1 MEQKKE
7 QTTEREVAE
16 ESVADEKKE
25 EATSEKKDEA
35 ASEKKD
41 ETSNE
46 KKEKKISEKKEKTI
60 SEKKSSPFTAKKLA
74 LIAAFTAL
82 AFGASFLDFPVFPAA
97 PFLKLDFS
105 FAIMLIGAYML
116 GALPGE
122 ITVIAFTL
130 FRLPL
135 SQTGMI
141 GELANFIMAQFFV
154 VVPSLIYE
162 RKRKFSV
169 VAITLTAATLIIS
182 AVSLFINRYLLFPFY
197 MKDGA
202 AAFFADVWY
211 LIILFNLIKGAS
223 NAVITVLLY
232 KRLKKILHKFL

>member
-7 QTTEREVAE
+7 QTTEREFAE
-16 ESVADEKKE
+16 ESVAV
-25 EATSEKKDEA
+25 
-35 ASEKKD
+35 
-41 ETSNE
+41 
-46 KKEKKISEKKEKTI
+46 EKKEKTAN
-60 SEKKSSPFTAKKLA
+60 EKKEAKSPFTAKKLA

-182 AVSLFINRYLLFPFY
+182 AVSLLINRYLLFPFY
-197 MKDGA
+197 MQDGA

>member
-1 MEQKKE
+1 MEQKTKE
-7 QTTEREVAE
+7 EIATE
-16 ESVADEKKE
+16 ESVIKE
-25 EATSEKKDEA
+25 EVAIEA
-35 ASEKKD
+35 E
-41 ETSNE
+41 
-46 KKEKKISEKKEKTI
+46 KEKTA
-60 SEKKSSPFTAKKLA
+60 SGKKESKSPFTAKKLA

-82 AFGASFLDFPVFPAA
+82 AFGASFLDFPIFPAA

-105 FAIMLIGAYML
+105 FAIMLIAAYML
-116 GALPGE
+116 GALSGE
-122 ITVIAFTL
+122 MTVIIFTL

-154 VVPSLIYE
+154 VIPSLIYE

-169 VAITLTAATLIIS
+169 VAITLSAATVIIS
-182 AVSLFINRYLLFPFY
+182 AVSLIINRYLLFPFY
-197 MKDGA
+197 MQDGA

-211 LIILFNLIKGAS
+211 LIVLFNLIKGAA

>member
-1 MEQKKE
+1 MDKE
-7 QTTEREVAE
+7 IKE
-16 ESVADEKKE
+16 ENATGEKKE
-25 EATSEKKDEA
+25 ETKSG
-35 ASEKKD
+35 
-41 ETSNE
+41 
-46 KKEKKISEKKEKTI
+46 KKEAK
-60 SEKKSSPFTAKKLA
+60 SPFTAKKLA

-105 FAIMLIGAYML
+105 FAIMLIAAYML
-116 GALPGE
+116 GALSGE
-122 ITVIAFTL
+122 MTVIIFTL

-154 VVPSLIYE
+154 VIPSLIYE

-169 VAITLTAATLIIS
+169 VTITLIAATLIIS
-182 AVSLFINRYLLFPFY
+182 AVSLLINRYLLFPFY
-197 MKDGA
+197 MQGGA

-211 LIILFNLIKGAS
+211 LIVLFNLIKGAS

>member
-1 MEQKKE
+1 MDKE
-7 QTTEREVAE
+7 IKE
-16 ESVADEKKE
+16 ENATGEKKE
-25 EATSEKKDEA
+25 ETKSG
-35 ASEKKD
+35 
-41 ETSNE
+41 
-46 KKEKKISEKKEKTI
+46 KKEAK
-60 SEKKSSPFTAKKLA
+60 SPFTAKKLA

-105 FAIMLIGAYML
+105 FAIMLIAAYML
-116 GALPGE
+116 GALSGE
-122 ITVIAFTL
+122 MTVIIFTL

-135 SQTGMI
+135 RQTGMI

-154 VVPSLIYE
+154 VIPSLIYE

-169 VAITLTAATLIIS
+169 VTITLTAATLIIS
-182 AVSLFINRYLLFPFY
+182 AVSLLINRYLLFPFY
-197 MKDGA
+197 MQGGA

-211 LIILFNLIKGAS
+211 LIVLFNLIKGAS

>member
-1 MEQKKE
+1 MEQKTE
-7 QTTEREVAE
+7 QTTEQETKEKSVTDGEKEEVKE
-16 ESVADEKKE
+16 EIVTDGKKE
-25 EATSEKKDEA
+25 ET
-35 ASEKKD
+35 ASR
-41 ETSNE
+41 
-46 KKEKKISEKKEKTI
+46 KKESK
-60 SEKKSSPFTAKKLA
+60 SPFTAKKLA

-82 AFGASFLDFPVFPAA
+82 AFGASFLDFPIFPAA

-105 FAIMLIGAYML
+105 FAIMLIAAYML
-116 GALPGE
+116 GALSGE
-122 ITVIAFTL
+122 MTVIIFTL

-154 VVPSLIYE
+154 VIPSLIYE

-169 VAITLTAATLIIS
+169 VAVTLSAATVIIS
-182 AVSLFINRYLLFPFY
+182 AVSLIINRYLLFPFY
-197 MKDGA
+197 MQDGA

-211 LIILFNLIKGAS
+211 LIVLFNLIKGAA

>member
-1 MEQKKE
+1 MDKE
-7 QTTEREVAE
+7 I
-16 ESVADEKKE
+16 KE
-25 EATSEKKDEA
+25 ENATSEKKE
-35 ASEKKD
+35 
-41 ETSNE
+41 ETQSG
-46 KKEKKISEKKEKTI
+46 KKEAK
-60 SEKKSSPFTAKKLA
+60 SPFTAKKLA

-105 FAIMLIGAYML
+105 FAIMLIAAYML
-116 GALPGE
+116 GALSGE
-122 ITVIAFTL
+122 MTVIIFTL

-154 VVPSLIYE
+154 VIPSLIYE

-169 VAITLTAATLIIS
+169 VTITLTAATLIIS

-197 MKDGA
+197 MQGGA

-211 LIILFNLIKGAS
+211 LIVLFNLIKGAS

>member
-1 MEQKKE
+1 MDKE
-7 QTTEREVAE
+7 I
-16 ESVADEKKE
+16 KE
-25 EATSEKKDEA
+25 ENATSEKKE
-35 ASEKKD
+35 
-41 ETSNE
+41 ET
-46 KKEKKISEKKEKTI
+46 KSEKKEAK
-60 SEKKSSPFTAKKLA
+60 SPFTAKKLA

-105 FAIMLIGAYML
+105 FAIMLIAAYML
-116 GALPGE
+116 GALSGE
-122 ITVIAFTL
+122 MTVIIFTL

-182 AVSLFINRYLLFPFY
+182 AVSLLINRYLLFPFY
-197 MKDGA
+197 MQGGA

-211 LIILFNLIKGAS
+211 LIVLFNLIKGAS

>member
-1 MEQKKE
+1 MEQKTKE
-7 QTTEREVAE
+7 EIATE
-16 ESVADEKKE
+16 ESVTKE
-25 EATSEKKDEA
+25 EVAIEA
-35 ASEKKD
+35 E
-41 ETSNE
+41 
-46 KKEKKISEKKEKTI
+46 KEKTA
-60 SEKKSSPFTAKKLA
+60 SRKKESKSPFTAKKLA

-105 FAIMLIGAYML
+105 FAIMLIAAYML
-116 GALPGE
+116 GALSGE
-122 ITVIAFTL
+122 MTVIIFTL

-154 VVPSLIYE
+154 VIPSLIYE

-169 VAITLTAATLIIS
+169 VAITLSAATVIIS
-182 AVSLFINRYLLFPFY
+182 AVSLIINRYLLFPFY
-197 MKDGA
+197 MQDGA

-211 LIILFNLIKGAS
+211 LIVLFNLIKGAA

>member
-1 MEQKKE
+1 MEQKTE
-7 QTTEREVAE
+7 QTKERENKE
-16 ESVADEKKE
+16 KSVADGKNDKT
-25 EATSEKKDEA
+25 TSG
-35 ASEKKD
+35 KKD
-41 ETSNE
+41 ETASG
-46 KKEKKISEKKEKTI
+46 KKDETTSGKREVR
-60 SEKKSSPFTAKKLA
+60 SPFTAKKLA

-82 AFGASFLDFPVFPAA
+82 AFGASFLDFPIFPAA

-105 FAIMLIGAYML
+105 FAIMLIAAYML
-116 GALPGE
+116 GALSGE
-122 ITVIAFTL
+122 MTVIIFTL

-154 VVPSLIYE
+154 VIPSLIYE

-169 VAITLTAATLIIS
+169 VAITLSAATVIIS
-182 AVSLFINRYLLFPFY
+182 AVSLLINRYLLFPFY
-197 MKDGA
+197 MQGGA

-211 LIILFNLIKGAS
+211 LIVLFNLIKGSA

>member
-1 MEQKKE
+1 MDKE
-7 QTTEREVAE
+7 IKE
-16 ESVADEKKE
+16 ENATGEKKE
-25 EATSEKKDEA
+25 ETKSG
-35 ASEKKD
+35 
-41 ETSNE
+41 
-46 KKEKKISEKKEKTI
+46 KKEAK
-60 SEKKSSPFTAKKLA
+60 SPFTAKKLA

-105 FAIMLIGAYML
+105 FAIMLIAAYML
-116 GALPGE
+116 GALSGE
-122 ITVIAFTL
+122 MTVIIFTL

-154 VVPSLIYE
+154 VIPSLIYE

-169 VAITLTAATLIIS
+169 VTITLTAATLIIS

-197 MKDGA
+197 MQGGA

-211 LIILFNLIKGAS
+211 LIVLFNLIKGAS
-223 NAVITVLLY
+223 NAVITMLLY

>member
-1 MEQKKE
+1 MEQKTKE
-7 QTTEREVAE
+7 EIATKESVTKEEVAI
-16 ESVADEKKE
+16 
-25 EATSEKKDEA
+25 EAE
-35 ASEKKD
+35 
-41 ETSNE
+41 
-46 KKEKKISEKKEKTI
+46 KEKTT
-60 SEKKSSPFTAKKLA
+60 SGKKEVKSPFTAKKLA

-82 AFGASFLDFPVFPAA
+82 AFGASFLDFPIFPAA

-105 FAIMLIGAYML
+105 FAIMLIAAYML
-116 GALPGE
+116 GALSGE
-122 ITVIAFTL
+122 MTVIIFTL

-154 VVPSLIYE
+154 VIPSLIYE

-169 VAITLTAATLIIS
+169 VAITLSAATVIIS
-182 AVSLFINRYLLFPFY
+182 AVSLIINRYLLFPFY
-197 MKDGA
+197 MQDGA

-211 LIILFNLIKGAS
+211 FIVLFNLIKGSS

>member
-1 MEQKKE
+1 MDQEIKE
-7 QTTEREVAE
+7 ENATG
-16 ESVADEKKE
+16 EKKE
-25 EATSEKKDEA
+25 ETKSG
-35 ASEKKD
+35 
-41 ETSNE
+41 
-46 KKEKKISEKKEKTI
+46 KKEAK
-60 SEKKSSPFTAKKLA
+60 SPFTAKKLA

-105 FAIMLIGAYML
+105 FAIMLIAAYML
-116 GALPGE
+116 GALSGE
-122 ITVIAFTL
+122 MTVIIFTL

-154 VVPSLIYE
+154 VIPSLIYE

-169 VAITLTAATLIIS
+169 VTITLTAATLIIS
-182 AVSLFINRYLLFPFY
+182 AVSLLINRYLLFPFY
-197 MKDGA
+197 MQGGA

-211 LIILFNLIKGAS
+211 LIVLFNLIKGAS

>member
-1 MEQKKE
+1 MDKE
-7 QTTEREVAE
+7 IREE
-16 ESVADEKKE
+16 NSTKEKKE
-25 EATSEKKDEA
+25 AK
-35 ASEKKD
+35 
-41 ETSNE
+41 
-46 KKEKKISEKKEKTI
+46 
-60 SEKKSSPFTAKKLA
+60 SPFTAKKLA

-105 FAIMLIGAYML
+105 FAIMLIAAYML
-116 GALPGE
+116 GALSGE
-122 ITVIAFTL
+122 MTVIIFTL

-154 VVPSLIYE
+154 VIPSLIYE

-169 VAITLTAATLIIS
+169 VAITLSAATVIIS
-182 AVSLFINRYLLFPFY
+182 AVSLIINRYLLFPFY
-197 MKDGA
+197 MQDGA

-211 LIILFNLIKGAS
+211 LIVLFNLIKGAA

>member
-16 ESVADEKKE
+16 ESVADEKK
-25 EATSEKKDEA
+25 DEA
-35 ASEKKD
+35 ASEKKE
-41 ETSNE
+41 ETA
-46 KKEKKISEKKEKTI
+46 SEKKEETA
-60 SEKKSSPFTAKKLA
+60 SEKKSGPFTAKKLA

-82 AFGASFLDFPVFPAA
+82 AFGASFLGFPVFPAA

-182 AVSLFINRYLLFPFY
+182 AVSLLINRYLLFPFY
-197 MKDGA
+197 MQDGA

>member
-1 MEQKKE
+1 MDKE
-7 QTTEREVAE
+7 IREE
-16 ESVADEKKE
+16 N
-25 EATSEKKDEA
+25 A
-35 ASEKKD
+35 A
-41 ETSNE
+41 NE
-46 KKEKKISEKKEKTI
+46 KKEAKSEKTEETKSGKKEAK
-60 SEKKSSPFTAKKLA
+60 SPFTAKKLA

-82 AFGASFLDFPVFPAA
+82 AFGASFLDFPIFPAA

-105 FAIMLIGAYML
+105 FAIMLIAAYML
-116 GALPGE
+116 GALSGE
-122 ITVIAFTL
+122 MTVIIFTL

-154 VVPSLIYE
+154 VIPSLIYE

-169 VAITLTAATLIIS
+169 VAITLSVATVIIS
-182 AVSLFINRYLLFPFY
+182 AASLLINRYLLFPFY
-197 MKDGA
+197 MQDGA
-202 AAFFADVWY
+202 EAFFADVWY
-211 LIILFNLIKGAS
+211 LIVLFNLIKGAA

>member
-1 MEQKKE
+1 MDKE
-7 QTTEREVAE
+7 IREE
-16 ESVADEKKE
+16 NSTKEKKE
-25 EATSEKKDEA
+25 AK
-35 ASEKKD
+35 
-41 ETSNE
+41 
-46 KKEKKISEKKEKTI
+46 
-60 SEKKSSPFTAKKLA
+60 SPFTAKKLA

-97 PFLKLDFS
+97 PFLTLDFS
-105 FAIMLIGAYML
+105 FAIMLIAAYML
-116 GALPGE
+116 GALSGE
-122 ITVIAFTL
+122 MTIIIFTL

-154 VVPSLIYE
+154 VIPSLIYE

-169 VAITLTAATLIIS
+169 VAITLSAATVIIS
-182 AVSLFINRYLLFPFY
+182 AVSLLINRYLLFPFY
-197 MKDGA
+197 MQDGA

-211 LIILFNLIKGAS
+211 LIVLFNLIKGAA

>member
-16 ESVADEKKE
+16 ESVAVEKKEKTANEKKE
-25 EATSEKKDEA
+25 E
-35 ASEKKD
+35 
-41 ETSNE
+41 TSN
-46 KKEKKISEKKEKTI
+46 EKKEKTI
-60 SEKKSSPFTAKKLA
+60 SEKKSGPFTAKKLA

-82 AFGASFLDFPVFPAA
+82 AFGASFLNFPVFPAA

-105 FAIMLIGAYML
+105 FAIMLIAAYML
-116 GALPGE
+116 GALSGE
-122 ITVIAFTL
+122 MTIIIFTL

-154 VVPSLIYE
+154 VIPSLIYE

-169 VAITLTAATLIIS
+169 VAITLSAATVIIS
-182 AVSLFINRYLLFPFY
+182 AVSLIINRYLLFPFY
-197 MKDGA
+197 MQDGA

-211 LIILFNLIKGAS
+211 LIVLFNLIKGAA

>member
-16 ESVADEKKE
+16 ESVADEKK
-25 EATSEKKDEA
+25 DET

-41 ETSNE
+41 ETASE
-46 KKEKKISEKKEKTI
+46 KKEEAASEKKEETANEKKEKTI

-122 ITVIAFTL
+122 ITIIAFTL

-182 AVSLFINRYLLFPFY
+182 AVSLLINRYLLFPFY
-197 MKDGA
+197 MQDGA

>member
-1 MEQKKE
+1 MDKE
-7 QTTEREVAE
+7 I
-16 ESVADEKKE
+16 KE
-25 EATSEKKDEA
+25 ENATSEKKE
-35 ASEKKD
+35 
-41 ETSNE
+41 ETKSG
-46 KKEKKISEKKEKTI
+46 KKEAK
-60 SEKKSSPFTAKKLA
+60 SPFTAKKLA

-105 FAIMLIGAYML
+105 FAIMLIAAYML
-116 GALPGE
+116 GALSGE
-122 ITVIAFTL
+122 MTVIIFTL

-154 VVPSLIYE
+154 VIPSLIYE

-169 VAITLTAATLIIS
+169 VTITLTAATLIIS
-182 AVSLFINRYLLFPFY
+182 AVSLLINRYLLFPFY
-197 MKDGA
+197 MQGGA

-211 LIILFNLIKGAS
+211 LIVLFNLIKGAS
-223 NAVITVLLY
+223 NAVITMLLY

>member
-1 MEQKKE
+1 MDKE
-7 QTTEREVAE
+7 IKE
-16 ESVADEKKE
+16 ENATGEKKE
-25 EATSEKKDEA
+25 ETK
-35 ASEKKD
+35 
-41 ETSNE
+41 
-46 KKEKKISEKKEKTI
+46 SEKKEAK
-60 SEKKSSPFTAKKLA
+60 SPFTAKKLA

-105 FAIMLIGAYML
+105 FAIMLIAAYML
-116 GALPGE
+116 GALSGE
-122 ITVIAFTL
+122 MTVIIFTL

-135 SQTGMI
+135 SQTGML

-154 VVPSLIYE
+154 VIPSLIYE

-169 VAITLTAATLIIS
+169 VTITLTAATLIIS
-182 AVSLFINRYLLFPFY
+182 AVSLLINRYLLFPFY
-197 MKDGA
+197 MQGGA

-211 LIILFNLIKGAS
+211 LIVLFNLIKGAS

>member
-1 MEQKKE
+1 MDKE
-7 QTTEREVAE
+7 IKE
-16 ESVADEKKE
+16 ENATGEKKE
-25 EATSEKKDEA
+25 ETKSG
-35 ASEKKD
+35 
-41 ETSNE
+41 
-46 KKEKKISEKKEKTI
+46 KKETK
-60 SEKKSSPFTAKKLA
+60 SPFTAKKLA

-82 AFGASFLDFPVFPAA
+82 EFGASFLDFPVFPAA

-105 FAIMLIGAYML
+105 FAIMLIAAYML
-116 GALPGE
+116 GALSGE
-122 ITVIAFTL
+122 MTVIIFTL

-154 VVPSLIYE
+154 VLPSLIYE

-169 VAITLTAATLIIS
+169 VTITLIAATLIIS
-182 AVSLFINRYLLFPFY
+182 AVSLLINRYLLFPFY
-197 MKDGA
+197 MQGGA

-211 LIILFNLIKGAS
+211 LIVLFNLIKGAS

>member
-1 MEQKKE
+1 ME
-7 QTTEREVAE
+7 QTTEQETQEKNIADGKE
-16 ESVADEKKE
+16 EKTASKKE
-25 EATSEKKDEA
+25 EKTTSGKRE
-35 ASEKKD
+35 S
-41 ETSNE
+41 
-46 KKEKKISEKKEKTI
+46 
-60 SEKKSSPFTAKKLA
+60 KSLFTAKKLA

-82 AFGASFLDFPVFPAA
+82 AFGASFLDFPIFPAA

-105 FAIMLIGAYML
+105 FAIMLIAAYML
-116 GALPGE
+116 GALSGE
-122 ITVIAFTL
+122 MTVIIFTL

-154 VVPSLIYE
+154 VIPSLIYE

-169 VAITLTAATLIIS
+169 VAITLSAATVIIS
-182 AVSLFINRYLLFPFY
+182 AVSLIINRYLLFPFY
-197 MKDGA
+197 MQSGA
-202 AAFFADVWY
+202 EAFFADVWY
-211 LIILFNLIKGAS
+211 LIVFFNLIKGSA

>member
-1 MEQKKE
+1 MEQKTKE
-7 QTTEREVAE
+7 EIATE
-16 ESVADEKKE
+16 ESVTKE
-25 EATSEKKDEA
+25 EVAIEA
-35 ASEKKD
+35 E
-41 ETSNE
+41 
-46 KKEKKISEKKEKTI
+46 KEKTA
-60 SEKKSSPFTAKKLA
+60 SRKKESKSPFTAKKLA

-82 AFGASFLDFPVFPAA
+82 AFGASFLDFPIFPAA

-105 FAIMLIGAYML
+105 FAIMLIAAYML
-116 GALPGE
+116 GALSGE
-122 ITVIAFTL
+122 MTVIIFTL

-154 VVPSLIYE
+154 VIPSLIYE

-169 VAITLTAATLIIS
+169 VAITLSAATVIIS
-182 AVSLFINRYLLFPFY
+182 AVSLIINRYLLFPFY
-197 MKDGA
+197 MQDGA

-211 LIILFNLIKGAS
+211 FIVLFNLIKGSS

>member
-7 QTTEREVAE
+7 QTTEREFAE
-16 ESVADEKKE
+16 ESVAV
-25 EATSEKKDEA
+25 
-35 ASEKKD
+35 
-41 ETSNE
+41 
-46 KKEKKISEKKEKTI
+46 EKKEKTAN
-60 SEKKSSPFTAKKLA
+60 EKKEAKSPFTAKKLA

-122 ITVIAFTL
+122 ITVIVFTL

-182 AVSLFINRYLLFPFY
+182 AVSLLINRYLLFPFY
-197 MKDGA
+197 MQDGA

-211 LIILFNLIKGAS
+211 LIILFNMIKGAS

>member
-1 MEQKKE
+1 MEHKTKE
-7 QTTEREVAE
+7 EIATE
-16 ESVADEKKE
+16 ESVTKEEVAIEAEKKK
-25 EATSEKKDEA
+25 T
-35 ASEKKD
+35 ASEKEEKT
-41 ETSNE
+41 TSG
-46 KKEKKISEKKEKTI
+46 KKEVK
-60 SEKKSSPFTAKKLA
+60 SPFTAKKLA

-82 AFGASFLDFPVFPAA
+82 AFGASFLDFPIFPAA

-105 FAIMLIGAYML
+105 FAIMLIAAYML
-116 GALPGE
+116 GALSGE
-122 ITVIAFTL
+122 MTVIIFTL

-154 VVPSLIYE
+154 VIPSLIYE

-169 VAITLTAATLIIS
+169 VAITLSAATVIIS
-182 AVSLFINRYLLFPFY
+182 AVSFIINRYLLFPFY
-197 MKDGA
+197 MQDGA

-211 LIILFNLIKGAS
+211 LIVLFNLIKGAT
-223 NAVITVLLY
+223 NAVITALLY

>member
-1 MEQKKE
+1 MDKE
-7 QTTEREVAE
+7 IKE
-16 ESVADEKKE
+16 ENATGEKKE
-25 EATSEKKDEA
+25 ETKSG
-35 ASEKKD
+35 
-41 ETSNE
+41 
-46 KKEKKISEKKEKTI
+46 KKETK
-60 SEKKSSPFTAKKLA
+60 SPFTAKKLA

-105 FAIMLIGAYML
+105 FAIMLIAAYML
-116 GALPGE
+116 GALSGE
-122 ITVIAFTL
+122 MTVIIFTL

-154 VVPSLIYE
+154 VIPSLIYE

-169 VAITLTAATLIIS
+169 VTITLTAATLIIS
-182 AVSLFINRYLLFPFY
+182 AVSLLINRYLLFPFY
-197 MKDGA
+197 MQGGA

-211 LIILFNLIKGAS
+211 LIVLFNLIKGAS

>member
-1 MEQKKE
+1 MEQKTKE
-7 QTTEREVAE
+7 EIATE
-16 ESVADEKKE
+16 ESVTKE
-25 EATSEKKDEA
+25 EVAIEA
-35 ASEKKD
+35 E
-41 ETSNE
+41 
-46 KKEKKISEKKEKTI
+46 KEKTA
-60 SEKKSSPFTAKKLA
+60 SRKKESKSPFTAKKLA

-82 AFGASFLDFPVFPAA
+82 AFGASFLDFPIFPAA

-105 FAIMLIGAYML
+105 FAIMLIAAYML
-116 GALPGE
+116 GALSGE
-122 ITVIAFTL
+122 MTVIIFTL

-154 VVPSLIYE
+154 VIPSLIYE

-169 VAITLTAATLIIS
+169 VAITLSAATVIIS
-182 AVSLFINRYLLFPFY
+182 AVSLIINRYLLFPFY
-197 MKDGA
+197 MQDGA

-211 LIILFNLIKGAS
+211 LIVLFNLIKGAA

>member
-1 MEQKKE
+1 MDKE
-7 QTTEREVAE
+7 IREE
-16 ESVADEKKE
+16 NSTKEKKE
-25 EATSEKKDEA
+25 AK
-35 ASEKKD
+35 
-41 ETSNE
+41 
-46 KKEKKISEKKEKTI
+46 
-60 SEKKSSPFTAKKLA
+60 SPFTAKKLA

-105 FAIMLIGAYML
+105 FAIMLIAAYML
-116 GALPGE
+116 GALSGE
-122 ITVIAFTL
+122 MTIIIFTL

-154 VVPSLIYE
+154 VIPSLIYE

-169 VAITLTAATLIIS
+169 VAITLSAATVIIS
-182 AVSLFINRYLLFPFY
+182 AVSLLINRYLLFPFY
-197 MKDGA
+197 MQDGA

-211 LIILFNLIKGAS
+211 LIVLFNLIKGAA

>member
-1 MEQKKE
+1 MDKE
-7 QTTEREVAE
+7 IREE
-16 ESVADEKKE
+16 NS
-25 EATSEKKDEA
+25 T
-35 ASEKKD
+35 
-41 ETSNE
+41 NE
-46 KKEKKISEKKEKTI
+46 KKEAK
-60 SEKKSSPFTAKKLA
+60 SPFTAKKLA

-105 FAIMLIGAYML
+105 FAIMLIAAYML
-116 GALPGE
+116 GALSGE
-122 ITVIAFTL
+122 MTVIIFTL

-154 VVPSLIYE
+154 VIPSLIYE

-182 AVSLFINRYLLFPFY
+182 AVSLLINRYLLFPFY
-197 MKDGA
+197 MQDGA

-211 LIILFNLIKGAS
+211 LIVLFNLIKGAS

>member
-1 MEQKKE
+1 MDKE
-7 QTTEREVAE
+7 IKE
-16 ESVADEKKE
+16 ENATGEKKE
-25 EATSEKKDEA
+25 ETKSG
-35 ASEKKD
+35 
-41 ETSNE
+41 
-46 KKEKKISEKKEKTI
+46 KKEAK
-60 SEKKSSPFTAKKLA
+60 SPFTAKKLA

-105 FAIMLIGAYML
+105 FAIMLIAAYML
-116 GALPGE
+116 GALSGE
-122 ITVIAFTL
+122 MTVIIFTL

-154 VVPSLIYE
+154 VIPSLIYE

-169 VAITLTAATLIIS
+169 VTITLTAATLIIS
-182 AVSLFINRYLLFPFY
+182 AVSLLINRYLLFPFY
-197 MKDGA
+197 MQGGA

-211 LIILFNLIKGAS
+211 LIVLFNLIKGAS

>member
-1 MEQKKE
+1 MDKE
-7 QTTEREVAE
+7 IKE
-16 ESVADEKKE
+16 ENATGEKKE
-25 EATSEKKDEA
+25 ETKSG
-35 ASEKKD
+35 
-41 ETSNE
+41 
-46 KKEKKISEKKEKTI
+46 KKEAK
-60 SEKKSSPFTAKKLA
+60 SPFTAKKLA

-82 AFGASFLDFPVFPAA
+82 AFGASFLDFPIFPAA
-97 PFLKLDFS
+97 PFLKLDFT
-105 FAIMLIGAYML
+105 FAIMLIAAYML
-116 GALPGE
+116 GALSGE
-122 ITVIAFTL
+122 MTVIIFTL

-154 VVPSLIYE
+154 VIPSLIYE

-169 VAITLTAATLIIS
+169 VTITLTAATLIIS
-182 AVSLFINRYLLFPFY
+182 AVSLLINRYLLFPFY
-197 MKDGA
+197 MQGGA

-211 LIILFNLIKGAS
+211 LIVLFNLIKGAS

>member
-1 MEQKKE
+1 MDKE
-7 QTTEREVAE
+7 I
-16 ESVADEKKE
+16 KE
-25 EATSEKKDEA
+25 ENATSEKKE
-35 ASEKKD
+35 
-41 ETSNE
+41 ET
-46 KKEKKISEKKEKTI
+46 KSEKKEAK
-60 SEKKSSPFTAKKLA
+60 SPFTAKKLA

-105 FAIMLIGAYML
+105 FAIMLIAAYML
-116 GALPGE
+116 GALSGE
-122 ITVIAFTL
+122 MTVIIFTL

-154 VVPSLIYE
+154 VIPSLIYE

-182 AVSLFINRYLLFPFY
+182 AVSLLINRYLLFPFY
-197 MKDGA
+197 MQGGA

-211 LIILFNLIKGAS
+211 LIVLFNLIKGAS